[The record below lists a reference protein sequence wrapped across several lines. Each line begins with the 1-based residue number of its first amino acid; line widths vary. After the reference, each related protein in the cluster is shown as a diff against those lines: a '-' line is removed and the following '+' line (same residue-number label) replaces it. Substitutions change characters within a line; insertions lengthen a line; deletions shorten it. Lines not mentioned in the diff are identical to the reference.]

1 MSLSSFC
8 VVSNALRLNF
18 CKLYGKD
25 GPAQQAAQSEKEDGQ
40 TCTLRIKG
48 MMCEHCENRVRTA
61 LEALPQVTAA
71 RVSYK
76 AGTAV
81 ITLNAPV
88 DDQAVKR
95 AVEDQGYQVKN
106 VKR

>member
-1 MSLSSFC
+1 MLFRS
-8 VVSNALRLNF
+8 
-18 CKLYGKD
+18 
-25 GPAQQAAQSEKEDGQ
+25 
-40 TCTLRIKG
+40 CTLRIKG

-61 LEALPQVTAA
+61 LEALPQVITA

>member
-1 MSLSSFC
+1 MIT
-8 VVSNALRLNF
+8 
-18 CKLYGKD
+18 
-25 GPAQQAAQSEKEDGQ
+25 AQ
-40 TCTLRIKG
+40 
-48 MMCEHCENRVRTA
+48 
-61 LEALPQVTAA
+61 
-71 RVSYK
+71 VSYK

-95 AVEDQGYQVKN
+95 AVEEQGYQVKN